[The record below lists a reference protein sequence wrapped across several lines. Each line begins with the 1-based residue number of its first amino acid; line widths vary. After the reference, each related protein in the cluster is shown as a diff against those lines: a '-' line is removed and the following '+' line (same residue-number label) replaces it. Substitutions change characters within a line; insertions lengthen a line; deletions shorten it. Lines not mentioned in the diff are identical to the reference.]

1 MEEKYLPIGSVVT
14 VKGLNKKVMII
25 GYYSLEY
32 QNSVKIYDYVGCN
45 YPEGML
51 MKNNM
56 FSFNHSDI
64 TNCDFVGFKDA
75 SYETLNKN
83 LNSQLNT
90 DTKDMEQP
98 KNFLNLKFDENGVV
112 VYEELSPVKKAP
124 EVVKNTPVI
133 NPFEVKSPAPE
144 AKSKTPVMKN
154 DFVFDENG
162 FVVEDNTAKEN
173 KKDIESN
180 FKYTF
185 DENGFVTGEEKL
197 DGNTADTST
206 GEIQYLFDENGF
218 VVGEQQKNATTEAK
232 PAVPKYTFD
241 EFGFVTGDST
251 VKEEPTPSKDTKPK
265 SEKKDEY
272 QMPHYRFDENGV
284 IISE

>member
-64 TNCDFVGFKDA
+64 TNCDFVGFKDT

-112 VYEELSPVKKAP
+112 VL
-124 EVVKNTPVI
+124 
-133 NPFEVKSPAPE
+133 
-144 AKSKTPVMKN
+144 
-154 DFVFDENG
+154 
-162 FVVEDNTAKEN
+162 
-173 KKDIESN
+173 
-180 FKYTF
+180 
-185 DENGFVTGEEKL
+185 
-197 DGNTADTST
+197 
-206 GEIQYLFDENGF
+206 
-218 VVGEQQKNATTEAK
+218 
-232 PAVPKYTFD
+232 
-241 EFGFVTGDST
+241 
-251 VKEEPTPSKDTKPK
+251 
-265 SEKKDEY
+265 
-272 QMPHYRFDENGV
+272 
-284 IISE
+284 